1 MSALDPGTETFR
13 WHQQDGEL
21 VTCVEKLKVLAE
33 NVTELRQLAQDA
45 FEDALLMGC
54 DEAQLR
60 DVFAGLMRDLRNPYR
75 K

>member
-1 MSALDPGTETFR
+1 MSELDPGTETFR
-13 WHQQDGEL
+13 WRQPDGGL

-33 NVTELRQLAQDA
+33 NVSELRQLAQDA

>member
-1 MSALDPGTETFR
+1 MSALDPGTEIFR
-13 WHQQDGEL
+13 WRQPDGGL

-60 DVFAGLMRDLRNPYR
+60 DVFGGLMRDLQNPYR